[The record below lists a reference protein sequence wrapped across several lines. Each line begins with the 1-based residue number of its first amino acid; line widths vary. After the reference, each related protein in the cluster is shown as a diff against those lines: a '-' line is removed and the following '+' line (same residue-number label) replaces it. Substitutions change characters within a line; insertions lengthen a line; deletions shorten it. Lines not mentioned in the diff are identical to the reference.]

1 MAVQNQPAGLHA
13 PEGLFSYFCERLPS
27 LLSFSAEHCSR
38 IVLAE
43 VKNGP
48 AAGPYVLWNVH
59 TALFI
64 YNSGLNERDPLR
76 KIELRQPHQTTGAG
90 STASASPLPSGYITS
105 ISFTPDSADE
115 YDLLVGMSN
124 GEVKALSLTA
134 QFAAGPTNSRP
145 ISSVVFN
152 AQGNLT
158 PSRCVSVSWLPGS
171 TGSFLTSVHADGSV
185 YLHQKIIGNSSD
197 TLLLERTSNDS
208 ALRPAASAQL
218 LHRAAVDGIAA
229 SAVSPS
235 GKHIALACRDG
246 TLRVLEIPSG
256 VLISGFKAYYGGLLC
271 CSWSQDGKLI
281 AAGGEDDLVAV
292 YNFEKRQLV
301 AHLQGHTSWVSG
313 VAFDPWAPSL
323 DVETSSPSSLEKG
336 RYRLASVGQDC
347 QGMLWEVGA
356 GLLESNSGGGGG
368 GLNSINSGGVGRTS
382 DGMDIDGEG
391 VRGNSPYGGGG
402 GGGNN
407 VIAPALPRT
416 EMTFLEPLSQL
427 KMHIEPLC
435 DVVFEP
441 NAMLVSSNDGS
452 VKKFIRP
459 LIAGAEETSAVPV
472 G

>member
-235 GKHIALACRDG
+235 GKHIALACRDD
-246 TLRVLEIPSG
+246 T
-256 VLISGFKAYYGGLLC
+256 
-271 CSWSQDGKLI
+271 QDGKLI